1 MQINRER
8 LHGSL
13 RHDAPRG
20 AAMVVTVCCNVGQ
33 YLFTRHASKCT
44 VYESKLDLF
53 LQTLRRHFPDVFDV
67 PTVGGGDSR
76 PKVFERGGLRRVSSY
91 VVVPLPGQVCREDSI
106 NNVNMIQEADHRVS
120 LRWVHLGIDLCEFGE
135 ELLVGPGFVL
145 EERTK

>member
-76 PKVFERGGLRRVSSY
+76 PKVFEHGCTSGSTFANSAKSSSLAQALY
-91 VVVPLPGQVCREDSI
+91 LKRERSR
-106 NNVNMIQEADHRVS
+106 A
-120 LRWVHLGIDLCEFGE
+120 
-135 ELLVGPGFVL
+135 
-145 EERTK
+145 